1 MASRTASVREGV
13 APVVP
18 LRKLRAGGTMA
29 VLTGK
34 LRSPARALAYDISY
48 MT

>member
-18 LRKLRAGGTMA
+18 LMKLRAGGTMA
-29 VLTGK
+29 VLTVIP
-34 LRSPARALAYDISY
+34 RQRTFAYGISY

>member
-29 VLTGK
+29 VLTGIP
-34 LRSPARALAYDISY
+34 RQRTFAYGISY